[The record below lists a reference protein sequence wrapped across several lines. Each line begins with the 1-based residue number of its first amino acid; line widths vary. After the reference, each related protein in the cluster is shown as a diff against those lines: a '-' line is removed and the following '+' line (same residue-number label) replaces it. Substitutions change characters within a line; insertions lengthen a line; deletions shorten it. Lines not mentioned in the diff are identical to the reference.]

1 MQTLQ
6 TRVLRLPEVCAI
18 TGLARP
24 TIYWQV
30 RRGLFPR
37 QIQLGPKS
45 VGWLESDIQ
54 SWLNERIAARDAKTN

>member
-6 TRVLRLPEVCAI
+6 TRILRLPEVSKI

-54 SWLNERIAARDAKTN
+54 AWLNERIAARDAITA